1 MGLVL
6 MRHFSFGCIGALCCA
21 LGLGWPLAS
30 IAFEVP
36 NAGFSEVRP
45 ANAPAR
51 LDEQSSQVRQPKVQ
65 RTPGLKVF
73 GSEVILKSCWSQEA
87 LTGKPQEAK
96 SRYRRDIS
104 PPKRL
109 QPLQSLAPLPNGW
122 RGSIR
127 RVKLRDP
134 RRKAIALTFDLCER
148 VSDTAGYDARLID
161 LLRRLGVRAT
171 LYIGGKWMRS
181 HPERTWQLMADP
193 LFEIGN
199 HAWTHGNM
207 RVLKGRE
214 MRDQV
219 LWTQAQYELMRE
231 DLKQKLPTCGLM
243 SKRIEKELAKVQA
256 LPSSFRYPYGTC
268 SKEALDF
275 MADQGLPS
283 VQWDV
288 VTGDPSRKQSAK
300 AIKKAMLQGI
310 KPGSIIVAH
319 ANGRGWHTAEA
330 MEEVLPMLIRQG
342 YEFVTISELLS
353 LGEPEV
359 ASTCYELRPGDN
371 RIYDQKV
378 GRGTD

>member
-1 MGLVL
+1 MRSLLRMVRVPHLALALLSGLW
-6 MRHFSFGCIGALCCA
+6 
-21 LGLGWPLAS
+21 WPLLHAAPPVPQAS
-30 IAFEVP
+30 HQPSMDASTSV
-36 NAGFSEVRP
+36 VRI
-45 ANAPAR
+45 R
-51 LDEQSSQVRQPKVQ
+51 
-65 RTPGLKVF
+65 GLKTF
-73 GSEVILKSCWSQEA
+73 GSKTILDACWSPEA
-87 LTGKPQEAK
+87 LAGSPGELK
-96 SRYRRDIS
+96 SRYRRDTS
-104 PPKRL
+104 PPSRT
-109 QPLQSLAPLPNGW
+109 QPQQRPEPLPQSW

-127 RVKLRDP
+127 RVKLKDP

-148 VSDTAGYDARLID
+148 SSETAGYDARLIN

-171 LYIGGKWMRS
+171 LYAGGKWMRS
-181 HPERTWQLMADP
+181 HPERTQQLMADP

-214 MRDQV
+214 MQNQV
-219 LWTQAQYELMRE
+219 LWTQAQYELLRD
-231 DLKQKLPTCGLM
+231 DLRQRLAQCGLHVKSIDREM
-243 SKRIEKELAKVQA
+243 ARVPP

-268 SKEALDF
+268 SQEALDF
-275 MADQGLPS
+275 MGDQGLPS

-330 MEEVLPMLIRQG
+330 MEEALPLLLEQG